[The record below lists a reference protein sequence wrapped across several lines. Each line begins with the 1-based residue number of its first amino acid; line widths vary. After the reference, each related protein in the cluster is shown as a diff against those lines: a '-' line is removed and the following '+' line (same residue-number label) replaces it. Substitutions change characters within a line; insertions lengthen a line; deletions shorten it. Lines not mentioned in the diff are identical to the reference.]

1 MRLQIFE
8 NLWEQWVRARDKEKK
23 EKEILKKQ
31 VYCSLSQGLFNLAES
46 FLSNTFY
53 SQFKDK
59 IILKILQFDLP
70 CGFSKNVSS
79 KERVKLWFFANF
91 KIILRH
97 IFPENFIEFL
107 PVVQKI

>member
-23 EKEILKKQ
+23 EK
-31 VYCSLSQGLFNLAES
+31 
-46 FLSNTFY
+46 
-53 SQFKDK
+53 
-59 IILKILQFDLP
+59 FDLP
-70 CGFSKNVSS
+70 CGFSKNVFS
-79 KERVKLWFFANF
+79 KERVKPWFFANF

-97 IFPENFIEFL
+97 IFPENFIEFP